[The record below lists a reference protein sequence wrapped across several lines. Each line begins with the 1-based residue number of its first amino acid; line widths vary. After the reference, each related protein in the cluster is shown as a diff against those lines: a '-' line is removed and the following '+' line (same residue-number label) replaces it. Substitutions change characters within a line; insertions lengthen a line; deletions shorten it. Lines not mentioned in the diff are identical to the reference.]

1 MVMQIVT
8 WAILPA
14 RRSRAA
20 GAWTFRVLGR
30 ANLRT
35 SSPDERIGP
44 DRTGSAKDME
54 HEFTI
59 PARVVE
65 VTQAP
70 QEIDPDTGEL
80 LPPAPAATDD
90 GTPIAPPAEPDDD
103 RPR

>member
-1 MVMQIVT
+1 
-8 WAILPA
+8 
-14 RRSRAA
+14 
-20 GAWTFRVLGR
+20 VLGR
-30 ANLRT
+30 AKLRT
-35 SSPDERIGP
+35 SSPDERMAP
-44 DRTGSAKDME
+44 DRTGSAKGME

-65 VTQAP
+65 VTEAP

-90 GTPIAPPAEPDDD
+90 GTPVNAPAKPDDE

>member
-1 MVMQIVT
+1 MVMQIVR
-8 WAILPA
+8 AILPA
-14 RRSRAA
+14 RRSRTV
-20 GAWTFRVLGR
+20 GVWRFGLLGS

-35 SSPDERIGP
+35 SWSEACMAP
-44 DRTGSAKDME
+44 DRTGSAKGME

-65 VTQAP
+65 VTEGP

-90 GTPIAPPAEPDDD
+90 GTPIAPPAKPDDD
-103 RPR
+103 RSR